1 MAKPAALV
9 HSCPAIFLS
18 EMMDFDQEG
27 TQHMARHL
35 CDTCQSTLVKTMMPK
50 IDPKSLV
57 ALMSLSVPKSA

>member
-27 TQHMARHL
+27 N
-35 CDTCQSTLVKTMMPK
+35 STYGKTF
-50 IDPKSLV
+50 V
-57 ALMSLSVPKSA
+57 